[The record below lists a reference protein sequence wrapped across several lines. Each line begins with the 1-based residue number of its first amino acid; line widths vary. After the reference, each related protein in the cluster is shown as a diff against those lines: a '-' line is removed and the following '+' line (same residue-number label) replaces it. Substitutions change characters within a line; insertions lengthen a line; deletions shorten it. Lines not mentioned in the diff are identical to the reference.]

1 MSTSLTTPMP
11 ASRSAAI
18 MLFGVA
24 FVATICWLAINA
36 GFPELRAAG
45 IFATVTRLTITATIL
60 AGLWFGLARTQLDR
74 GKRIA
79 TWLVLAV
86 PFLAWQAVV
95 WSAAVA
101 GGFRLQPG
109 AIPMLPI
116 AIILPLVI
124 GLPLLMRSRR
134 VAAILDAMPPYWLV
148 GLQVY
153 RILGSIFLLAYATG
167 NLAGLFALPAGTG
180 DTLVGLLALPTAY
193 LLYLAPRD
201 NRNRAVAWNILG
213 ILDLVIAIS
222 IGFLIAP
229 GPFQLIAPGT
239 PNTLL
244 GTYPTVMTPA
254 FMVPTSL
261 MLHALSLRQLARRRN
276 QAMLQG
282 SATYQRAATM

>member
-1 MSTSLTTPMP
+1 MSTSLTTPMS

-18 MLFGVA
+18 TLFGIAV
-24 FVATICWLAINA
+24 VATICWLAINA
-36 GFPELRAAG
+36 GFPELRVAG
-45 IFATVTRLTITATIL
+45 IFSTVTRLTITATIL
-60 AGLWFGLARTQLDR
+60 GGLWFGLARTQFDR
-74 GKRIA
+74 GKRIT
-79 TWLVLAV
+79 TWLVVAV
-86 PFLAWQAVV
+86 TFLAWQAVV
-95 WSAAVA
+95 WSAAAA
-101 GGFRLQPG
+101 GSFSLQPG

-124 GLPLLMRSRR
+124 GLPVLMRSQR
-134 VAAILDAMPPYWLV
+134 VAAILDATPPYWLV

-153 RILGSIFLLAYATG
+153 RIFGSIFLLAYASG
-167 NLAGLFALPAGTG
+167 NLAGLFGLPAGTG

-193 LLYLAPRD
+193 LLYLAPRE
-201 NRNRAVAWNILG
+201 NHSRAVAWNILG

-222 IGFLIAP
+222 IGFLTAP
-229 GPFQLIAPGT
+229 GPFQLIAPSM

-276 QAMLQG
+276 QTMLQG
-282 SATYQRAATM
+282 SVS